1 MPNLVVTLKAQSGET
16 LNIVMFFAASYVSL
30 FDNNSALEAMG
41 IPWAWPVVLL
51 TVSPEICLIPFVLQ
65 VLLKLEALV
74 IQVFASGM

>member
-41 IPWAWPVVLL
+41 IPWAWPVVDVHLL
-51 TVSPEICLIPFVLQ
+51 LMAI
-65 VLLKLEALV
+65 
-74 IQVFASGM
+74 